1 MIKGKTST
9 GFNFEI
15 DEATL
20 NNMEVIDALVEIE
33 NAGNTDNAGRV
44 LAGTSKLMSLVL
56 SKECKKALYDHV
68 RTENGQVP
76 LAACTKELMEIIRYN
91 GSEEEDNEEVKNV

>member
-15 DEATL
+15 DEALL
-20 NNMEVIDALVEIE
+20 NNMEVIDALVQMED
-33 NAGNTDNAGRV
+33 ADNAGRV
-44 LAGTSKLMSLVL
+44 LASTSKLISLVL

-76 LAACTKELMEIIRYN
+76 LDACTKELFEIIRYN